1 MRTERGAD
9 AVNRL
14 FVFFQISIESGIDRL
29 FQGLKP
35 VSHRDDIC
43 AEDLHARHV
52 RRLFRDIDLA
62 HVNITLQAEIRGGRR
77 KCHAMLPGTGLG
89 DQFLLAHEFCKKSLP
104 HAVIELMSAGMIQI
118 LALEINLAPR
128 LQLA

>member
-1 MRTERGAD
+1 
-9 AVNRL
+9 
-14 FVFFQISIESGIDRL
+14 
-29 FQGLKP
+29 
-35 VSHRDDIC
+35 
-43 AEDLHARHV
+43 
-52 RRLFRDIDLA
+52 
-62 HVNITLQAEIRGGRR
+62 
-77 KCHAMLPGTGLG
+77 MLPGTGLG